1 MYISSICPT
10 FFSWSP
16 IKQEEPSN
24 LDINIDIEAQSTKV
38 TTTTDSNS
46 DSVSQKPMPK
56 TMDAATEGIAT
67 AACCAKQAGDALVNA
82 VDTGMNASGQKAEMH
97 AHGISI
103 PKDSAEIASAVAS
116 VTVGVAGALAS
127 INVATAYKKQIDRFE
142 TALNELAELKKI
154 HGSAVEIDAL
164 EEFIQQELI
173 TAKFMQRIPGQSA
186 AAASTLMVIG
196 QFFAPLLSASIYL
209 TTANACLHVQNTL
222 DRINQTTKRLSAMKE
237 GGNTKNEE
245 ARRAQ
250 KEQLEAQLLALRKD
264 LFTPLLSEPPM
275 TGEEATLHIKKTN
288 ERIEQTRAMIKENEE
303 QTKTNEES
311 SRIQT
316 EHFEIEL
323 SLLRKNLAS
332 WMLFAGGAASLGTM
346 TVGMIEQFPS
356 ITQLVL
362 TVAGTVALPSAL
374 VGALKYNTP
383 LYSNPYTPGVTK
395 AVTVNIH
402 SELQSAQR
410 AHETA
415 MQLQAEQLE
424 EQKQRV
430 LQPHVLNFPNE
441 NTVKAELVKAEQRRT
456 LANDYHAKTF
466 ADMDA
471 CSRWRFYMNDVACDG
486 ASLITFGL
494 VQDRVSNV
502 KRQLKEWVTTKF
514 NNKQEQR
521 LEALRTLQKI
531 ETGRDDFP
539 QQNDASDSLRA
550 LLNLL
555 HGADSVAGSG
565 QVADGV
571 GKLLARK
578 ILTVADG
585 KVKIHADYQD
595 LFVCGTA
602 NQNDILEDLQFLLYC
617 PPCCS
622 GGYQAATLLETLRD
636 YYCSSAST
644 SSIDEAKKSRFQ
656 KLIEESTDQY
666 LAFALSYQ
674 GQEEIARYSRYL
686 AAFQVVN
693 RDKQAVEILPDPAT
707 FQVVTHDKQLV
718 EISL

>member
-1 MYISSICPT
+1 MYISNICST

-16 IKQEEPSN
+16 IKKEEFSN

-38 TTTTDSNS
+38 TTTTDLNS
-46 DSVSQKPMPK
+46 APQKPMPK

-97 AHGISI
+97 AHAISI
-103 PKDSAEIASAVAS
+103 PKDGAEIASAVAS

-209 TTANACLHVQNTL
+209 TTVNACLHVKNTL
-222 DRINQTTKRLSAMKE
+222 DRINQTTKRLSIIKE
-237 GGNTKNEE
+237 SED

-250 KEQLEAQLLALRKD
+250 KEQLETQLLELRKD
-264 LFTPLLSEPPM
+264 LFTPLFSEPPM
-275 TGEEATLHIKKTN
+275 TGEEAKLHIKKTN
-288 ERIEQTRAMIKENEE
+288 EHIEQTLALIKA
-303 QTKTNEES
+303 NEES

-316 EHFEIEL
+316 EHFETEL

-356 ITQLVL
+356 ITQLAL
-362 TVAGTVALPSAL
+362 TIAGTVALPSAL
-374 VGALKYNTP
+374 IGALKYNTP

-415 MQLQAEQLE
+415 MQLQAEQVE

-430 LQPHVLNFPNE
+430 LQPHVFNFTNE

-471 CSRWRFYMNDVACDG
+471 YSRWRFYMNDVACDG
-486 ASLITFGL
+486 ASLMTFGL

-539 QQNDASDSLRA
+539 KENDASDSLLS

-555 HGADSVAGSG
+555 HGTDFVVGSG

-585 KVKIHADYQD
+585 KVKIHTDYQD
-595 LFVCGTA
+595 LLVCGTTA

-636 YYCSSAST
+636 YYCKPALT
-644 SSIDEAKKSRFQ
+644 PFIEEAKKIRFE

-693 RDKQAVEILPDPAT
+693 RSKQKISE
-707 FQVVTHDKQLV
+707 THC
-718 EISL
+718 

>member
-1 MYISSICPT
+1 MYINTIPRT
-10 FFSWSP
+10 FFSWPNLLS
-16 IKQEEPSN
+16 IKQQESLN
-24 LDINIDIEAQSTKV
+24 LDIEAQSAKV
-38 TTTTDSNS
+38 TITTDSNA
-46 DSVSQKPMPK
+46 DSAPQKSMPK

-97 AHGISI
+97 AHAISI
-103 PKDSAEIASAVAS
+103 PKDGAEIASAVAS

-164 EEFIQQELI
+164 EEFIQQELT

-209 TTANACLHVQNTL
+209 TTANACLHVKNTL
-222 DRINQTTKRLSAMKE
+222 DRINQTTNRLSIIKE
-237 GGNTKNEE
+237 SED
-245 ARRAQ
+245 ARRTQ
-250 KEQLEAQLLALRKD
+250 KEQLETQLLALRKD
-264 LFTPLLSEPPM
+264 LFTPLFSEPPM
-275 TGEEATLHIKKTN
+275 TGEEAKLHIKKTN
-288 ERIEQTRAMIKENEE
+288 EHIEQTLAMIKENEE

-316 EHFEIEL
+316 EHFETEL

-356 ITQLVL
+356 ITQLAL
-362 TVAGTVALPSAL
+362 TIAGTVALPSAL

-430 LQPHVLNFPNE
+430 LQPHVLNFTNE

-486 ASLITFGL
+486 ASLMTFGL

-539 QQNDASDSLRA
+539 KENNASDSLLS

-555 HGADSVAGSG
+555 HGTDSVAGSG

-585 KVKIHADYQD
+585 KVKIHTDYQD
-595 LFVCGTA
+595 LFVCGTTA
-602 NQNDILEDLQFLLYC
+602 NQNDILENLQFLLYC

-636 YYCSSAST
+636 YYCNPASAP
-644 SSIDEAKKSRFQ
+644 SIAEAKKIQFQ

-693 RDKQAVEILPDPAT
+693 HSQQK
-707 FQVVTHDKQLV
+707 
-718 EISL
+718 ISEAHC

>member
-1 MYISSICPT
+1 MYISNICST

-16 IKQEEPSN
+16 IKQEEASN
-24 LDINIDIEAQSTKV
+24 LDIEAQSTKV

-46 DSVSQKPMPK
+46 DSASQKPMPK

-97 AHGISI
+97 AHAISI
-103 PKDSAEIASAVAS
+103 PKDGAEIASAVAS

-209 TTANACLHVQNTL
+209 TTVNACLHVKNTL

-250 KEQLEAQLLALRKD
+250 KEQLEAQLLKLRKD

-288 ERIEQTRAMIKENEE
+288 ERIEQTRALIKENEE
-303 QTKTNEES
+303 QTKANEES

-316 EHFEIEL
+316 EHFETEL

-356 ITQLVL
+356 ITQLAL
-362 TVAGTVALPSAL
+362 TIAGTVALPSAL
-374 VGALKYNTP
+374 IGALKYNTP

-415 MQLQAEQLE
+415 MQLQAEQVE

-430 LQPHVLNFPNE
+430 LQPHVLNFTNE
-441 NTVKAELVKAEQRRT
+441 NTVTAELVKAEQRRT

-471 CSRWRFYMNDVACDG
+471 YSRWRFYMNDVACDG
-486 ASLITFGL
+486 ASLMTFGL

-539 QQNDASDSLRA
+539 KENDASDSLLS

-555 HGADSVAGSG
+555 HGTDSVAGSG

-585 KVKIHADYQD
+585 KVKIHTDYQD
-595 LFVCGTA
+595 LFVFGTIA

-636 YYCSSAST
+636 YYCSSAS
-644 SSIDEAKKSRFQ
+644 SPSIEEAKKIRFQ

-693 RDKQAVEILPDPAT
+693 RSKQKINE
-707 FQVVTHDKQLV
+707 THC
-718 EISL
+718 

>member
-1 MYISSICPT
+1 MYISNICST

-16 IKQEEPSN
+16 IKQEEASN
-24 LDINIDIEAQSTKV
+24 LDIEAQSTKV

-46 DSVSQKPMPK
+46 DSASQKPMPK

-97 AHGISI
+97 AHAISI
-103 PKDSAEIASAVAS
+103 PKDGAEIASAVAS

-209 TTANACLHVQNTL
+209 TTVNACLHVKNTL

-250 KEQLEAQLLALRKD
+250 KEQLEAQLLKLRKD

-288 ERIEQTRAMIKENEE
+288 ERIEQTRALIKENEE
-303 QTKTNEES
+303 QTKANEES

-316 EHFEIEL
+316 EHFETEL

-356 ITQLVL
+356 ITQLAL
-362 TVAGTVALPSAL
+362 TIAGTVALPSASI
-374 VGALKYNTP
+374 GALKYSTP

-415 MQLQAEQLE
+415 MQLQAEQVE

-430 LQPHVLNFPNE
+430 LQPHVLNFTNE
-441 NTVKAELVKAEQRRT
+441 NTVTAELVKAEQRRT

-471 CSRWRFYMNDVACDG
+471 YSRWRFYMNDVACDG
-486 ASLITFGL
+486 ASLMTFGL

-539 QQNDASDSLRA
+539 KENDASDSLLS

-555 HGADSVAGSG
+555 HGTDSVAGSG

-585 KVKIHADYQD
+585 KVKIHTDYQD
-595 LFVCGTA
+595 LFVFGTIA

-636 YYCSSAST
+636 YYCSSAS
-644 SSIDEAKKSRFQ
+644 SPSIEEAKKIRFQ

-693 RDKQAVEILPDPAT
+693 RSKQKINE
-707 FQVVTHDKQLV
+707 THC
-718 EISL
+718 